1 MQFPNALEGVKKVYQ
16 AEILFVI
23 SGALAVVAA
32 ILALAG
38 GAAGVGIGVAVGVVL
53 LFSVPVLGIISFIM
67 NIVGMNKAKKD
78 DPAFRNALY
87 ATVIGIA
94 ASVLLGIS
102 GRETESILSIVGDTL
117 TNVCLFLSTFFTCSA
132 LIRLAKALGN
142 SGMMEKGEKA
152 RSVLTTVYIACIG
165 LSAVSAVFV
174 KARNAAVI
182 TSVILLDS
190 AVLRFVAYV
199 IYLRFLGKARTM
211 LEA

>member
-1 MQFPNALEGVKKVYQ
+1 MQFPNALEGVKKVYK

-67 NIVGMNKAKKD
+67 NIVGLNKAKKD

-102 GRETESILSIVGDTL
+102 RTAESVLTIVGDTL
-117 TNVCLFLSTFFTCSA
+117 TNVCLFLSTFFVCSA

-182 TSVILLDS
+182 TSVILLAS
-190 AVLRFVAYV
+190 AVLRLVAYV